1 MTEESPP
8 ETRGRLTRGDK
19 KAWDGLRTGFQY
31 LLAVIN
37 LVFKRLRHN
46 LGLILSAEIGI
57 LTVLS
62 LVVCVPLFTNAVLS
76 QVLHQQLAE
85 KALKNQRTL
94 FGMHAYYTD
103 LPGYSAMKPEN
114 ADLVTA
120 YIDAYLTQRMG
131 LQVERIVYEFTTK
144 AFYWKPLKTQSSQPP
159 FQFVYLSLIGSSIL
173 PEKAVLVEGSWP
185 DPNFMPAQASDPIP
199 VAVLEES
206 ADRNYF
212 NVGDVFEANG
222 LKVEVKGIFRA
233 VDPSDRAWFYSPEI
247 TLKNSFWVPQ
257 EYFRNTFRQVYPE
270 AIDRPLYYTS
280 WYVMAAD
287 ESLRFENSL
296 AYSRQLTRLDANL
309 RRMIP
314 SLNIDYSPLD
324 MLQAYEARLQ
334 AMMMLF
340 YAAGAPML
348 ILALLFTSLTAAIAV
363 QELAQETVTMRARGM
378 SLRQG
383 IVVNISESLVLLI
396 IGIPFVLLLGW
407 LGASLMGRSESF
419 LQFGGSIV
427 PGFSAGDIRLDWL
440 AWAGLVIVVARL
452 LPQLSLARA
461 TVVSLKQEK
470 GRSQRKPFWERY
482 YLDFLLLIPGIY
494 TYITLRGL
502 TQPVQALSDLAVS
515 GEQARYDPMMFAAA
529 SLFAIAC
536 CMIGLRL
543 FPWLMR
549 LAALLTERIGS
560 PGPYLG
566 VQEVV
571 RRPQEH
577 SSAVLLI
584 MISLSLAVYSA
595 SMAKTLNRW
604 VYDSHYYQAGADL
617 VVREYAI
624 PNPAGAPGE
633 RPAETTQVVDA
644 VAGVSGLL
652 SLERQLDR
660 PEIKA
665 STLVGKYGC
674 TYMLDNYN
682 HECDLMGIDR
692 LTFPRVSYYRDD
704 FARES
709 LGALM
714 NSLAANP
721 QGILARQSFLDA
733 TGLAVGSP
741 LKIKASSPTLGLD
754 LNQEMTIVG
763 AYDYFPSIYPNAT
776 ASDDPELPVFI
787 TNLDALF
794 GSPEAVLGYD
804 VWLDLQEG
812 TSTLALTAQLQETAL
827 LQRRAV
833 RVLGDAP
840 SAILE
845 AISQP
850 EWVGLFGILNVGFLL
865 TGLMPGIG
873 FVLYS
878 FASLRRRFIQL
889 GILQAIGLS
898 TTQLVGSVV
907 LEQLLLMSLALAG
920 GAAIGFLTSYLFLP
934 LLQIS
939 AIPGAP
945 VPPFQVLI
953 GWGEAAWL
961 VGFFG
966 LVLLVTIGLT
976 TAYLVRIKVFQAVKM
991 GESI

>member
-1 MTEESPP
+1 MSENTP
-8 ETRGRLTRGDK
+8 ETPRRRLETVGK
-19 KAWDGLRTGFQY
+19 NAWNGLRATIQY
-31 LLAVIN
+31 LLAVLR
-37 LVFKRLRHN
+37 LVFKRLRYN
-46 LGLILSAEIGI
+46 LGLTLSAEIGI

-76 QVLHQQLAE
+76 QVLQQQLAE
-85 KALKNQRTL
+85 KALKNQRSL
-94 FGMHAYYTD
+94 FGLHAYYTD
-103 LPGYSAMKPEN
+103 QPGYSPMTPES
-114 ADLVTA
+114 ADMVTGYMDA
-120 YIDAYLTQRMG
+120 YIRQRMG
-131 LQVERIVYEFTTK
+131 LQVERIVQEFTTK

-159 FQFVYLSLIGSSIL
+159 FQFVYLSLLGSSIL

-185 DPNFMPAQASDPIP
+185 EPDFLPASANEPIP
-199 VAVLEES
+199 VAVLEDS

-222 LKVEVKGIFRA
+222 LQVEVKGIFRP
-233 VDPSDRAWFYSPEI
+233 VDPADRAWFYTPEI

-257 EYFRNTFRQVYPE
+257 EYFRDTFQQAYPE
-270 AIDRPLYYTS
+270 ALDRPLYYTS
-280 WYVMAAD
+280 WYVMVAD

-314 SLNIDYSPLD
+314 TLNIDYSPLD

-334 AMMMLF
+334 AMIMLF

-363 QELAQETVTMRARGM
+363 QQLAQETVTMRARGM

-383 IVVNISESLVLLI
+383 IVVNISETLVLLVA
-396 IGIPFVLLLGW
+396 GLPFVLLLGW
-407 LGASLMGRSESF
+407 LAASLMGRSESF

-427 PGFSAGDIRLDWL
+427 PGFSANDIRLDWL
-440 AWAGLVIVVARL
+440 AWAGLIIVIARL
-452 LPQLSLARA
+452 LPQLNLAKA

-470 GRSQRKPFWERY
+470 GRSQHKPFWERY

-494 TYITLRGL
+494 TYITLRGVL
-502 TQPVQALSDLAVS
+502 QPVQALSDLAVS
-515 GEQARYDPMMFAAA
+515 SEQARYDPLMFAAA

-549 LAALLTERIGS
+549 LVARLTERIGN

-566 VQEVV
+566 VQEVT

-577 SSAVLLI
+577 SSTVLLI

-604 VYDSHYYQAGADL
+604 VYDSHYYRTGADL

-624 PNPAGAPGE
+624 PGPGGMPGE
-633 RPAETTQVVDA
+633 PSVETTQGVDA
-644 VAGVSGLL
+644 VAGASGLL

-660 PEIKA
+660 PEIKG
-665 STLVGKYGC
+665 STLVGNYGC
-674 TYMLDNYN
+674 TYQLDNIN

-692 LTFPRVSYYRDD
+692 LSYPQVSFYRDD
-704 FARES
+704 FADES

-714 NSLAANP
+714 NALAANP
-721 QGILARQSFLDA
+721 QGVLAPQALLDE

-741 LKIKASSPTLGLD
+741 LEVKASMPTLGLEVD
-754 LNQEMTIVG
+754 REMLIVG
-763 AYDYFPSIYPNAT
+763 AYDYFPSIYPGET
-776 ASDDPELPVFI
+776 PVLV
-787 TNLDALF
+787 TNLESLF

-804 VWLDLQEG
+804 VWLELQEG
-812 TSTLALTAQLQETAL
+812 ASTLALTEQLQETARM
-827 LQRRAV
+827 QGRAV

-845 AISQP
+845 AVSQP
-850 EWVGLFGILNVGFLL
+850 EWVGLFGILNVGFVL

-898 TTQLVGSVV
+898 TRQLVGSVV
-907 LEQLLLMSLALAG
+907 LEQLLLMSLALAA

-934 LLQIS
+934 LLQVS

-976 TAYLVRIKVFQAVKM
+976 IAYLVRIKVFQAVKM

>member
-1 MTEESPP
+1 MTPLTETTLPP
-8 ETRGRLTRGDK
+8 LGKRLQAAGRSAWNGL
-19 KAWDGLRTGFQY
+19 KAGLRY
-31 LLAVIN
+31 LLSVFK
-37 LVFKRLRHN
+37 LVLKRLRHN
-46 LGLILSAEIGI
+46 LGLTLSAEIGI

-76 QVLHQQLAE
+76 QALQGQLAE
-85 KALKNQRTL
+85 KAIKNQRTM
-94 FGMHAYYTD
+94 FGLHAYYTD
-103 LPGYSAMKPEN
+103 QPGYSAMKPEN
-114 ADLVTA
+114 ADLVTG
-120 YIDAYLTQRMG
+120 YIEAYLAERMG
-131 LQVERIVYEFTTK
+131 LQVDRIVQEFTTK
-144 AFYWKPLKTQSSQPP
+144 AFYWKPLRFSSSQPP
-159 FQFVYLSLIGSSIL
+159 FQFVYLSLLGSSIL
-173 PEKAVLVEGSWP
+173 PEKAELVEGSWP
-185 DPNFMPAQASDPIP
+185 DPDFMPAEPGDPLP

-206 ADRNYF
+206 ADRNFF
-212 NVGDVFEANG
+212 NVGDVLEANG
-222 LKVEVKGIFRA
+222 LQVQVQGIFRA
-233 VDPSDRAWFYSPEI
+233 IDPGDRAWFYSPEI

-257 EYFRNTFRQVYPE
+257 EYFRKTFPQAYPE
-270 AIDRPLYYTS
+270 ALERPLYYTS
-280 WYVMAAD
+280 WYVLVSD

-314 SLNIDYSPLD
+314 TLNIDYSPLD

-363 QELAQETVTMRARGM
+363 QQLAQETVTMRARGM

-383 IVVNISESLVLLI
+383 IVVNVSESLLLLAASL
-396 IGIPFVLLLGW
+396 PFVLLLGW

-427 PGFSAGDIRLDWL
+427 PGYSLKDIRLDWL

-452 LPQLSLARA
+452 LPQLSLAGA

-482 YLDFLLLIPGIY
+482 YLDFLLLLPGIY

-502 TQPVQALSDLAVS
+502 LQPVQALSDLAVTS
-515 GEQARYDPMMFAAA
+515 EQARYDPLMFAAA

-549 LAALLTERIGS
+549 LAARVTERIGS

-604 VYDSHYYQAGADL
+604 VSDSHDYRAGADL

-624 PNPAGAPGE
+624 PNPAAAPGE
-633 RPAETTQVVDA
+633 RPAESTQIVDP

-660 PEIKA
+660 PEIEA

-674 TYMLDNYN
+674 TYLLDNSN
-682 HECDLMGIDR
+682 HECELMGIDR
-692 LTFPRVSYYRDD
+692 LTFPGVANYRDD
-704 FARES
+704 FALES

-714 NSLAANP
+714 NALAANP
-721 QGILARQSFLDA
+721 DGVLAPQSLLDA

-741 LKIKASSPTLGLD
+741 LKIRANMPTLGLEVD
-754 LNQEMTIVG
+754 RQMVIVG
-763 AYDYFPSIYPNAT
+763 VYDYFPSI
-776 ASDDPELPVFI
+776 LPGEKSTLVA
-787 TNLDALF
+787 NLDALF

-804 VWLDLQEG
+804 VWLDLQDG
-812 TSTLALTAQLQETAL
+812 ASTLELAGQMQESALQ
-827 LQRRAV
+827 QRRAV

-840 SAILE
+840 TAILE
-845 AISQP
+845 AVSQP
-850 EWVGLFGILNVGFLL
+850 EWVGLFGVLNVGFLL

-898 TTQLVGSVV
+898 TRQLVGSVV
-907 LEQLLLMSLALAG
+907 LEQLLLMSLALAA
-920 GAAIGFLTSYLFLP
+920 GAAVGFLTSSLFLP

-966 LVLLVTIGLT
+966 LVLLITIGLT
-976 TAYLVRIKVFQAVKM
+976 VAYLVRIKVFQAVKL